1 VYKGK
6 LEDGTQ
12 VIIKVQET
20 SDAQPAWRAVWE
32 VQHAAKECTGLV
44 GAEVLSV
51 LTCKHCCSQLYVHAC
66 SSAPPHPNVCQLI
79 GWGIK
84 GRGPTL
90 DGLMDGNQVY
100 MVQEFAGEELQKT
113 IDDGGT
119 VPPAMAYN
127 YLVQLAQGADICATA
142 TESSPS

>member
-1 VYKGK
+1 
-6 LEDGTQ
+6 
-12 VIIKVQET
+12 
-20 SDAQPAWRAVWE
+20 
-32 VQHAAKECTGLV
+32 
-44 GAEVLSV
+44 
-51 LTCKHCCSQLYVHAC
+51 
-66 SSAPPHPNVCQLI
+66 
-79 GWGIK
+79 
-84 GRGPTL
+84 
-90 DGLMDGNQVY
+90 MDGEEVY